1 LICSVG
7 NKILAID
14 DVRIATIVPIRIIAI
29 ISIPVAVVIRIP
41 VTPGAVIPRI
51 SIHPAIIIGIAKRVV
66 PVPRG
71 WIVIAKSDS
80 RVTVPLIVV
89 VVV

>member
-7 NKILAID
+7 NKVLAIH
-14 DVRIATIVPIRIIAI
+14 DVRVATVVSIRIIARKS
-29 ISIPVAVVIRIP
+29 ISIPVVIWIP

-89 VVV
+89 IVV